1 MLAPCPAPMY
11 PCTYHISAHEPPCL
25 FHAGARGVVA
35 GLTVLGA
42 AGADQAL
49 PGRALGK
56 GCQQLQAQDGR
67 YGGSS

>member
-1 MLAPCPAPMY
+1 MLAPCPALMY
-11 PCTYHISAHEPPCL
+11 PCTYRISAHEPPCL

-49 PGRALGK
+49 PKALGK
-56 GCQQLQAQDGR
+56 GGQQRQAQDGR
-67 YGGSS
+67 YEGSS

>member
-1 MLAPCPAPMY
+1 MLAPCLAPMH

-25 FHAGARGVVA
+25 FHTGARRVVA

-49 PGRALGK
+49 PRALGK
-56 GCQQLQAQDGR
+56 GGQQLWAEDEGCE
-67 YGGSS
+67 GSV

>member
-1 MLAPCPAPMY
+1 MLAPCLAPMH

-25 FHAGARGVVA
+25 FHTGARGVVA

-49 PGRALGK
+49 SGALG
-56 GCQQLQAQDGR
+56 GGGQQLWAKEEGCE
-67 YGGSS
+67 GSI

>member
-1 MLAPCPAPMY
+1 MLAPCPAPMH

-49 PGRALGK
+49 PRALGK
-56 GCQQLQAQDGR
+56 GGQQLQAQDGR
-67 YGGSS
+67 CGGSS

>member
-1 MLAPCPAPMY
+1 MY

-25 FHAGARGVVA
+25 FHAGARGVAVA

-49 PGRALGK
+49 PRALGK